1 MPAAAIGAC
10 ASAAG
15 ISTERSLGYAAG
27 TTAFRGN
34 IMNQSQIDQAAA
46 LLWQSRIEQQR
57 LDALPDHLRPQ
68 SLAEGYAIQEAMV
81 TMAAQPV
88 LGWKIAATSKAGQA
102 HIGVTEPLAGRLFKN
117 FVVADGA
124 HLPAAP
130 LHMKVM
136 EAEFAFRMGRGLPP
150 RATAYAQ
157 QEVCDAVAALH
168 LAIEVPD
175 ARFERFAEIGPAQI
189 VADDA
194 FAAWF
199 VPGPEVRDWRR
210 LDLSAQKVRVHKNGT
225 LAVEGS
231 GAEALGDPRIALT
244 WLANHLAQRGIGLK
258 PGEIVTTGTCITPAA
273 VAPGDQVV
281 AEFIGLG
288 RVTVAFI

>member
-1 MPAAAIGAC
+1 MDQP
-10 ASAAG
+10 
-15 ISTERSLGYAAG
+15 
-27 TTAFRGN
+27 
-34 IMNQSQIDQAAA
+34 QIDQAAA
-46 LLWQSRIEQQR
+46 LLWQTRLEQRRI
-57 LDALPDHLRPQ
+57 DALPGHLRPH
-68 SLAEGYAIQEAMV
+68 SLAEGYAIQDAMV
-81 TMAAQPV
+81 ATAAQPV
-88 LGWKIAATSKAGQA
+88 LGWKIAATSKAGQQ

-124 HLPAAP
+124 CLPAAP

-136 EAEFAFRMGRGLPP
+136 EAEFAFRMGRALPP
-150 RATAYAQ
+150 RDAAYEQ
-157 QEVCDAVAALH
+157 RDVCDAVDSLH

-199 VPGPEVRDWRR
+199 LLGPEARDWRQ
-210 LDLSAQKVRVHKNGT
+210 LDLSMQKVRVHRNGA

-244 WLANHLAQRGIGLK
+244 WLANHLARRGIGLK
-258 PGEIVTTGTCITPAA
+258 PGEIITTGTCITPAA
-273 VAPGDQVV
+273 VAPGDQMM
-281 AEFIGLG
+281 ADFIGLG